1 MYRLTVL
8 FAEDDKNLRKLVSG
22 YLNKEGYRVLEASD
36 GEAAMDLWYED
47 KADLAI
53 LDVMMPG
60 YDGWTVLR
68 NIREESD
75 IPVIMLTARGEEGDK
90 LFGFEIGADDYVT
103 KPFSPKELMARV
115 KALMKRRGAAS
126 TDGVI
131 DLQGIRIDNRAR
143 KVFVEGEPVELTPNE
158 YGLLLYFADN
168 AEIALS
174 REQILDHV
182 WGYDYFGDLRTVDT
196 HVKRLRQKLGELGGM
211 IRTVRGVGYRFEVG
225 A

>member
-8 FAEDDKNLRKLVSG
+8 LAEDDKNLRKLVSG
-22 YLNKEGYRVLEASD
+22 YLKKEGYRVLEASD
-36 GEAAMDLWYED
+36 GEAAMDLWYGD

-68 NIREESD
+68 NMREESD

-131 DLQGIRIDNRAR
+131 DLQRLRIDNRAR
-143 KVFVEGEPVELTPNE
+143 KVFVEGEQVELTPNE
-158 YGLLLYFADN
+158 FGLLLYFADN
-168 AEIALS
+168 SGIALS

-196 HVKRLRQKLGELGGM
+196 HVKRLRQKLGALGGM